1 MDIIDAYY
9 CVPRRSWQSQDLT
22 FLDTALD
29 SPGLYLIAFP
39 RNALIDEQADYCR
52 TKAAQIGAALSIVPI
67 HTDQSCH
74 RGQVGRRIE
83 EALEAKAGQSHV
95 VMMISHAAFITLNP
109 ALLAGWHVAIDENLD
124 NSVACGIFKASTSWS
139 VLDRHF
145 RLDPLPGGQTW
156 EVVPCD
162 DVAPLTRKAITAE
175 GKNGLSAFLTYA
187 SQPRRSV
194 FVDVGDWRD
203 AQLGRP
209 VRWWSIW
216 TPMVLDRCAAVTLIG
231 AGYFQSIPYYAS
243 EWLAPRAITYAG
255 NDLSA
260 SVQRASP
267 RVRIHYY
274 TRGHVGSTAWWE
286 TDDGIACLVQVS
298 DHQKLI
304 GGPGYWSSN
313 EAIRLVFRGRIPGEW
328 CSPKQA
334 GTNGLIRHTSCL
346 YIYSA
351 KPQMDDAPI
360 IDLLGLDRDAVRRAR
375 EFEDIRQFALRGALR
390 RPDYAGTYDIYL
402 YDLAQAQD
410 LEAYLRGIG
419 IADLELVPVVEAG
432 IMDVVRPGSVAVA
445 QKAPLSREERQKRNT
460 ASQKEKRAKVRAE
473 EKAKG
478 IERKR
483 GRPRNASVD
492 LGAIAP

>member
-1 MDIIDAYY
+1 MHITVYQGA
-9 CVPRRSWQSQDLT
+9 PGSRKTLT

-29 SPGLYLIAFP
+29 SPDRYLVAFP

-52 TKAAQIGAALSIVPI
+52 RRAAQIGATPSIIPI

-95 VMMISHAAFITLNP
+95 VMMVSHAALITLNP

-124 NSVACGIFKASTSWS
+124 NSVVCGIFKATTSWS
-139 VLDRHF
+139 VLDRQF
-145 RLDPLPGGQTW
+145 LLDPLPGGQTW
-156 EVVPCD
+156 EAVPRD
-162 DVAPLTRKAITAE
+162 DVAALTRKAITAE
-175 GKNGLSAFLTYA
+175 GKNGLSAFLTHA
-187 SQPRRSV
+187 AQPRRSV

-216 TPMVLDRCAAVTLIG
+216 TPHVLNRCAAVTLIG

-243 EWLAPRAITYAG
+243 EWLAPGAITYTV

-274 TRGHVGSTAWWE
+274 TRGHVGSTTWWE
-286 TDDGIACLVQVS
+286 TDEGHHCLLQVS

-304 GGPGYWSSN
+304 GGAGYWSSN
-313 EAIRLVFRGRIPGEW
+313 EAIRLVFRGRFPGEW

-334 GTNGLIRHTSCL
+334 GTNALIAKTGCM

-351 KPQMDDAPI
+351 KPQLDDAPI
-360 IDLLGLDRDAVRRAR
+360 IDLLGLDRDDIRRAR
-375 EFEDIRQFALRGALR
+375 EFEDIRQFVLRGALR
-390 RPDYAGTYDIYL
+390 RPDYAGDYDIYL
-402 YDLAQAQD
+402 YDLVQAQD

-419 IADLELVPVVEAG
+419 ITDLEVVPVVEAG
-432 IMDVVRPGSVAVA
+432 IMDVVRPGSAA
-445 QKAPLSREERQKRNT
+445 IAPKTPLSADDRQKRNT
-460 ASQKEKRAKVRAE
+460 ASQQKRRAKARADDEANGIVRT
-473 EKAKG
+473 
-478 IERKR
+478 R
-483 GRPRNASVD
+483 GRPRKPPVD

>member
-1 MDIIDAYY
+1 MHITVYQGA
-9 CVPRRSWQSQDLT
+9 PGSRKTLT
-22 FLDTALD
+22 FLDEALD
-29 SPGLYLIAFP
+29 TPGLYLVAFP

-52 TKAAQIGAALSIVPI
+52 KKLGQVGAGPVVPI
-67 HTDQSCH
+67 HTAQPH
-74 RGQVGRRIE
+74 HHGQVGRRIE
-83 EALEAKAGQSHV
+83 EALEANAGQHHV
-95 VMMISHAAFITLNP
+95 VMMISHAALLGLDP
-109 ALLAGWHVAIDENLD
+109 ALLAGWHVAIDENID
-124 NSVACGIFKASTSWS
+124 NSVASGTFKASTSWS
-139 VLDRHF
+139 VLERHF

-156 EVVPCD
+156 EVVPRD

-194 FVDVGDWRD
+194 FVDAGDWRD

-216 TPMVLDRCAAVTLIG
+216 SPLVLNRCAAVTLIG
-231 AGYFQSIPYYAS
+231 AGYFESIPHHAS
-243 EWLAPRAITYAG
+243 EWLSPGGIAYTVE
-255 NDLSA
+255 DLSA
-260 SVQRASP
+260 SVRRASP

-313 EAIRLVFRGRIPGEW
+313 EAIRLAFCQRFPGEW

-360 IDLLGLDRDAVRRAR
+360 VDLLGIGRDVIRHAR

-390 RPDYAGTYDIYL
+390 RPDYAGAYDIYL
-402 YDLAQAQD
+402 YDLVQAQD

-445 QKAPLSREERQKRNT
+445 LKAPLSREEKRERNT
-460 ASQKEKRAKVRAE
+460 ASQQKRRDKVRAE
-473 EKAKG
+473 EEAQG
-478 IERKR
+478 IKRKI
-483 GRPRNASVD
+483 GRPRKPPVD
-492 LGAIAP
+492 HEAVAP

>member
-1 MDIIDAYY
+1 MHITVYQGA
-9 CVPRRSWQSQDLT
+9 PGSRKTLT

-29 SPGLYLIAFP
+29 NPGLYLVAFP

-52 TKAAQIGAALSIVPI
+52 KKAAQIGVAPSIVPI
-67 HTDQSCH
+67 HTAQPH
-74 RGQVGRRIE
+74 HHGQVGRRIKK
-83 EALEAKAGQSHV
+83 ALEAEAGQSHV
-95 VMMISHAAFITLNP
+95 VMMTSHAALLGLDP

-124 NSVACGIFKASTSWS
+124 GSIGCGTFKASTSWS
-139 VLDRHF
+139 VLERHF

-156 EVVPCD
+156 EVVPRD

-216 TPMVLDRCAAVTLIG
+216 TPLVLSRCAAVTLIG
-231 AGYFQSIPYYAS
+231 AGYFESIPYFAS
-243 EWLAPRAITYAG
+243 EWLAPRAITYAAG
-255 NDLSA
+255 PNLT
-260 SVQRASP
+260 VQRANP

-274 TRGHVGSTAWWE
+274 TRGHVGSTAWWD
-286 TDDGIACLVQVS
+286 TDEGHHCLLRVS

-313 EAIRLVFRGRIPGEW
+313 EAIRLVFRARFPGEW

-334 GTNGLIRHTSCL
+334 GTNGLIHHTSCL

-360 IDLLGLDRDAVRRAR
+360 IDLLGLNRDDIRRAR
-375 EFEDIRQFALRGALR
+375 EFEDIRQFVMRGAIR
-390 RPDYAGTYDIYL
+390 RPDYDGAYDIYL

-410 LEAYLRGIG
+410 LEAYLHGIG
-419 IADLELVPVVEAG
+419 ITDLELVPVVEAG

-445 QKAPLSREERQKRNT
+445 QKAPLSRKEKRERNT
-460 ASQKEKRAKVRAE
+460 ASQQKRRAKARADDE
-473 EKAKG
+473 AKG
-478 IERKR
+478 IVRTR
-483 GRPRNASVD
+483 GRPRNVPVD

>member
-1 MDIIDAYY
+1 MHITVYQGA
-9 CVPRRSWQSQDLT
+9 PGSRKTLT

-29 SPGLYLIAFP
+29 NPGLYLVAFP
-39 RNALIDEQADYCR
+39 RNALIDEQAAYCLR
-52 TKAAQIGAALSIVPI
+52 KAAQIGAAPSILPI

-74 RGQVGRRIE
+74 RGQVGRRIKK
-83 EALEAKAGQSHV
+83 ALEAEAGQSHV
-95 VMMISHAAFITLNP
+95 VMMISHAALLGLDP

-124 NSVACGIFKASTSWS
+124 GSVVSGIFKASTSWS

-156 EVVPCD
+156 EVLPHEE
-162 DVAPLTRKAITAE
+162 VAPPTRKAITAE

-216 TPMVLDRCAAVTLIG
+216 SPLILSRCAAVTLIG
-231 AGYFQSIPYYAS
+231 AGYFESIPYYAS
-243 EWLAPRAITYAG
+243 EWLAPRAVTYAAG
-255 NDLSA
+255 PKLT
-260 SVQRASP
+260 VQRANP

-274 TRGHVGSTAWWE
+274 TRGHVGSTAWWD
-286 TDDGIACLVQVS
+286 TDEGHHCLLQVS

-313 EAIRLVFRGRIPGEW
+313 EAIRLVFRGRFPGEW

-432 IMDVVRPGSVAVA
+432 VMDVVRPGSAVVA

-483 GRPRNASVD
+483 GRPTKPPVD
-492 LGAIAP
+492 LEPIAP